1 MEHPALAGHFP
12 GHPVVP
18 GVVLLD
24 AVLAELARRQGAAV
38 RVSALPSV
46 KFLAPLKPGQ
56 DFEIGL
62 DERAGGQAGFT
73 VTAGGERLATGSLR
87 YARTG

>member
-1 MEHPALAGHFP
+1 
-12 GHPVVP
+12 VP

-24 AVLAELARRQGAAV
+24 AVLAELARRHGAAV

-46 KFLAPLKPGQ
+46 KFLAPLEPGRE
-56 DFEIGL
+56 FEIEI
-62 DERAGGQAGFT
+62 DERAPGQAGFA

-87 YARTG
+87 YQPAGPAKGES